1 MLIIDDMI
9 TGITLPFFKT
19 RPCSMHDCNFFSFL
33 FVVNGRNSFLAL
45 FSFRSVLPA
54 YQITTSSTAKNSP
67 FVEIK
72 LVKDL
77 ASSLVTG
84 GSIDAYRNHLKEKV

>member
-1 MLIIDDMI
+1 MTAI
-9 TGITLPFFKT
+9 
-19 RPCSMHDCNFFSFL
+19 FSFL
-33 FVVNGRNSFLAL
+33 FVVNGRNFFLAL
-45 FSFRSVLPA
+45 FLFRIVLPA
-54 YQITTSSTAKNSP
+54 YQITTSSTAKNFP